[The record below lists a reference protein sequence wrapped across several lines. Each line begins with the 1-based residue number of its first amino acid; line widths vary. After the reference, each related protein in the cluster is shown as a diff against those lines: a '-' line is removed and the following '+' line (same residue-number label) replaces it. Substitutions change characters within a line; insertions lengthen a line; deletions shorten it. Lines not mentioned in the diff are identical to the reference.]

1 MKTILTIATAFILS
15 LTLSVNAQS
24 TTSKE
29 KTTKNNEI
37 DQQRSENEKIKA
49 KTEKEEVEKNVQII
63 ITEIKTE
70 EKKLEEIKAQQN
82 NSSAD
87 VKVNEAIKNTENK
100 IMEMTEKL
108 IKENDRLK
116 KLNEIISENK

>member
-37 DQQRSENEKIKA
+37 NQQRSENEKIKA

-82 NSSAD
+82 NSSTD

>member
-29 KTTKNNEI
+29 KATKNNEI
-37 DQQRSENEKIKA
+37 GQQRSENEKIKA

-82 NSSAD
+82 NSSTD